1 LCAGFEA
8 VNPKGSLMFLI
19 DSSSLKK
26 TSPFLIGLLI
36 VAQIDLASAAGW
48 PQSLLSLLHLT
59 AANNDLCRGV
69 CTGIGFSIDVLVI
82 FQLVRIYAKRAMQ
95 GGGEAEHE

>member
-1 LCAGFEA
+1 
-8 VNPKGSLMFLI
+8 MFLI

-26 TSPFLIGLLI
+26 SLPLLIGLLV

-59 AANNDLCRGV
+59 AANNDMCRGV
-69 CTGIGFSIDVLVI
+69 CAGLGTSIDVLVI

-95 GGGEAEHE
+95 GGGEPEHE

>member
-1 LCAGFEA
+1 
-8 VNPKGSLMFLI
+8 MFLI

-26 TSPFLIGLLI
+26 SLPLLIGLLI

-48 PQSLLSLLHLT
+48 PQSLLTLLHLT

-69 CTGIGFSIDVLVI
+69 CAGIGTSIDVLVI

-95 GGGEAEHE
+95 DGGDAELE

>member
-1 LCAGFEA
+1 
-8 VNPKGSLMFLI
+8 MFLI
-19 DSSSLKK
+19 DSRSLKK
-26 TSPFLIGLLI
+26 SLPLLIGLLI

-69 CTGIGFSIDVLVI
+69 CTGIGISIDVLVI
-82 FQLVRIYAKRAMQ
+82 FLLVRIFAKRAMQ
-95 GGGEAEHE
+95 DGGEQEQE